1 MQRIISI
8 RMKYRHNLTNFFNG
22 DTELVASLCNPQP
35 RERGRERPQTAQEE
49 KRTILLGAL
58 RKYIRRRRRPRPRR
72 SRLPL
77 ASLGGLRSG
86 GGGGGL
92 GSALGTN

>member
-1 MQRIISI
+1 MQP
-8 RMKYRHNLTNFFNG
+8 L
-22 DTELVASLCNPQP
+22 A
-35 RERGRERPQTAQEE
+35 QTAQEE
-49 KRTILLGAL
+49 KRAILLGAL
-58 RKYIRRRRRPRPRR
+58 RKYIRRRRRPRR

>member
-1 MQRIISI
+1 
-8 RMKYRHNLTNFFNG
+8 MKCRHNLTNFFNG

-35 RERGRERPQTAQEE
+35 REEGERAQTAQEE
-49 KRTILLGAL
+49 KRAILLGAL
-58 RKYIRRRRRPRPRR
+58 RKYIRRRRRPRR

-86 GGGGGL
+86 GGGL

>member
-1 MQRIISI
+1 MQPP
-8 RMKYRHNLTNFFNG
+8 
-22 DTELVASLCNPQP
+22 AQ
-35 RERGRERPQTAQEE
+35 REGERAQTAQEE
-49 KRTILLGAL
+49 KRAILLGAL
-58 RKYIRRRRRPRPRR
+58 RKYIRRRRRRPRR

-86 GGGGGL
+86 GGGL

>member
-1 MQRIISI
+1 MQPPAQRE
-8 RMKYRHNLTNFFNG
+8 G
-22 DTELVASLCNPQP
+22 E
-35 RERGRERPQTAQEE
+35 RERAQTAQEE
-49 KRTILLGAL
+49 KRAILLGAL
-58 RKYIRRRRRPRPRR
+58 RKYIRRRRRRRPRR

-86 GGGGGL
+86 GGGGL